1 MRFYFLR
8 HPETRAN
15 ERSLIYGWGNYDY
28 TEKGEEMFREIL
40 PRMDDYDFDRIYT
53 SPLDRARKL
62 AEAIGARRDKPVI
75 VEERLKEM
83 HYGILE
89 GMPYPEAVE
98 KYPEVLDRLFGDLE
112 HFTVP
117 EGESIDNVTAR
128 VGEFLDEIKEDEG
141 AVLLITHSMLTHTAL
156 SWLLDLPRNDMWH
169 FKIDPCML
177 IRVDYHDGYG
187 VLKFMIPYEETD
199 GTYIVNIEGR

>member
-1 MRFYFLR
+1 MRFYILR
-8 HPETRAN
+8 HPETVAN
-15 ERSLIYGWGNYDY
+15 ERSLIYGWENYEY
-28 TEKGEEMFREIL
+28 TKKGEEMFREIQK
-40 PRMDDYDFDRIYT
+40 RMDAYRFDRIYT
-53 SPLDRARKL
+53 SPLGRARKL
-62 AEAIGARRDKPVI
+62 AEAIGERRKKDVI

-89 GMPYPEAVE
+89 GMPYPEALQ
-98 KYPEVLDRLFGDLE
+98 KYPRVLDRLFGDLE

-117 EGESIDNVTAR
+117 EGESIDHVTAR
-128 VGEFLDEIKEDEG
+128 VGEFLDEIKEEEG
-141 AVLLITHSMLTHTAL
+141 AVLLVTHSMLTHTAL
-156 SWLLDLPRNDMWH
+156 SCLLDLPRNDMWH

-199 GTYIVNIEGR
+199 GTYIVNIDGR

>member
-89 GMPYPEAVE
+89 GMPYPEAVS
-98 KYPEVLDRLFGDLE
+98 L
-112 HFTVP
+112 H
-117 EGESIDNVTAR
+117 
-128 VGEFLDEIKEDEG
+128 
-141 AVLLITHSMLTHTAL
+141 H
-156 SWLLDLPRNDMWH
+156 
-169 FKIDPCML
+169 C
-177 IRVDYHDGYG
+177 
-187 VLKFMIPYEETD
+187 
-199 GTYIVNIEGR
+199 